1 MVKKTLYYSTD
12 KLYELKKKSFS
23 SRDIL
28 ILCIVSTIILLI
40 ATYASFTQSVKINS
54 KKADIVYT
62 ETGKVDYKV
71 YLKDNDYYESSYLG
85 SGMQYVA
92 SLIKTINVKF
102 NYEMHASSDIVFN
115 SNYKILAELQITE
128 RDAPSK
134 VLYKK
139 SEDLVTPTNISVTD
153 NNIVINEEIDID
165 YDKYNN
171 IVNTYKRDLGL
182 VVSSELKVSL
192 INETKK
198 TYEKEEVNNLNK
210 LQLVI
215 PLSEATLNIKMDAN
229 EINNT
234 NTLGNTKNLFKIKN
248 TFLFIICV
256 LLLLV
261 TIFNISLDVYI
272 YLKFLKKDIYRTKVK
287 KLLSDYDRLIV
298 KGKVDIDENKYNNK
312 IITEDFKELVDA
324 AQNLNQPILFYETIP
339 NEKCFFIVIKD
350 DTLYKYR
357 LTKAYLQNNS
367 DEDKKDAL

>member
-12 KLYELKKKSFS
+12 KLYELKKGNFTSK
-23 SRDIL
+23 DVL
-28 ILCIVSTIILLI
+28 TMCLVSTIILLI
-40 ATYASFTQSVKINS
+40 ATYTSFTQSVKINN
-54 KKADIVYT
+54 KKADVTFT

-71 YLKDNDYYESSYLG
+71 YLKDNDYYDSSYLG

-92 SLIKTINVKF
+92 SLIKTINIKF
-102 NYEMHASSDIVFN
+102 NYEMHANTDIAFF

-128 RDAPSK
+128 RDDSSK

-139 SEDLVTPTNISVTD
+139 SEDLVKPINISIND

-165 YDKYNN
+165 YNKYNN

-182 VVSSELKVSL
+182 VVSSVLKVSF
-192 INETKK
+192 INETTK
-198 TYEKEEVNNLNK
+198 TYEKDEINNSNT

-234 NTLGNTKNLFKIKN
+234 NTLGNTNKLFKIKN
-248 TFLFIICV
+248 NLLFIICI

-261 TIFNISLDVYI
+261 TIFIISLDVYI
-272 YLKFLKKDIYRTKVK
+272 YLKYLKKDIYRTKVK

-298 KGKVDIDENKYNNK
+298 KGKVDIDEKKYNNK
-312 IITEDFKELVDA
+312 IITENFKELVDA
-324 AQNLNQPILFYETIP
+324 AQNLNQPILFYEIIP

-367 DEDKKDAL
+367 DKDK

>member
-1 MVKKTLYYSTD
+1 
-12 KLYELKKKSFS
+12 
-23 SRDIL
+23 
-28 ILCIVSTIILLI
+28 
-40 ATYASFTQSVKINS
+40 
-54 KKADIVYT
+54 
-62 ETGKVDYKV
+62 
-71 YLKDNDYYESSYLG
+71 
-85 SGMQYVA
+85 
-92 SLIKTINVKF
+92 
-102 NYEMHASSDIVFN
+102 MHATDDIVFN

-153 NNIVINEEIDID
+153 NNVVINEEIDID
-165 YDKYNN
+165 YNKYNN

-192 INETKK
+192 INETSK
-198 TYEKEEVNNLNK
+198 TYEKEKVNNLNK

-248 TFLFIICV
+248 TLLFIICV

-272 YLKFLKKDIYRTKVK
+272 YLKFLKKDVYRTKVK